1 LSGPG
6 ALLRLGRL
14 TFNQR
19 VVGSIPTALTNY
31 NIDLTY
37 IYFITSRRSNLI
49 FISGDHMV
57 TTAQA
62 DDGIKNYGAAF

>member
-1 LSGPG
+1 M
-6 ALLRLGRL
+6 
-14 TFNQR
+14 
-19 VVGSIPTALTNY
+19 GSIPTALTNY

-37 IYFITSRRSNLI
+37 IYLIT
-49 FISGDHMV
+49 SGDHMV